1 MSDELEVV
9 VTSVLEADEEAS
21 SRRIAAQLPSIS
33 DKVNQSSKI
42 KVGIALDDSAV
53 SAQAGAF
60 VQKINQK
67 VAANKVGVKLGLDK
81 ESIAKLQTE
90 LGSLHVDS
98 SITNSMV
105 EQIDKMGIRIDRVSG
120 SWKQVADSER
130 QLLALTIQGTDETGK
145 AVSYLQ
151 TYDVATQ
158 EISTTMTNVTLNLE
172 QQRKSAAA
180 LAKQVEK
187 DNQSRLNFLLKQQ
200 IAINKINASYTGES
214 SQKPIVDQSRLD
226 SFGTKVTEINNKI
239 AALKAAS
246 GALSGDQQR
255 EIIELIANAKALGEA
270 YRTLERAPTKL
281 RTKDVVTIRDEE
293 LSKLDAY
300 RTKLSNVGNLTQD
313 FAARI
318 DKLHNELSGASD
330 GAALTKYL
338 NQFSTLSAEVKSFD
352 AQVEGV
358 VQKYNSLLSARGRA
372 TQIRKKM
379 FSTSQGT
386 EEYKTM
392 AAELARVKEEQAKIT
407 QEIRTQSHL
416 MPEMVAAAKA
426 RSQHDERAIQQNY
439 ELAVAEGR
447 VKDAVTVINKEM
459 ASMPQKVAELQARFS
474 ALGNP
479 SKELANNIAELDRQ
493 INVVNGDNK
502 LDGQGKI
509 AAYEKLRQILED
521 CTSEVM
527 HFEKLSRLDVADS
540 RFESGLAKAKQDLI
554 TIETKWSALKRDPGL
569 NEQLNQLKVSLGRV
583 NNQADFSKWKAQ
595 LSAFRAEVKAAGKDT
610 LSLGDVFKNNL
621 TKVSQWIGATTIIF
635 QTWQT
640 LREGFDVVKD
650 LDNALIDL
658 KKTTDATE
666 EQYRSFYY
674 TANQTAKELGAS
686 TKDIIQQT
694 ADWARLG
701 YSLDEA
707 STLSRNSAI
716 FSAVSEDLDLTEAT
730 DGLVSMLKA
739 FKELDVN
746 DSLDGIISKI
756 NEVGNNFAVSNADI
770 VDSLTRSSSAM
781 AAANNTFEQTVA
793 LATAATEITR
803 DSSQVG
809 NALKTISMRLR
820 GYDEETETY
829 SDDLKEI
836 TGDIANLTKVA
847 SNNNQGISLFEANDP
862 NTYRSTYDILKDIAD
877 IWDEIQDKER
887 AQLLEK
893 LFGKQRAQ
901 VGAALISNFKQA
913 EKAMD
918 AMAGSAGSASK
929 ELARAQDSIVFK
941 LNALKETW
949 VGVAQN
955 LYDTRTIKNVIDL
968 LTDMSGVIQ
977 TITKS
982 LGTLGTV
989 SAGVL
994 GVQFIRSVGRPKMTG
1009 SHDVPTYALV
1019 VTRNELAS

>member
-33 DKVNQSSKI
+33 DKVNQSGKI

-67 VAANKVGVKLGLDK
+67 VAANKVGVKLGIDQ

-145 AVSYLQ
+145 TVSYLQ
-151 TYDVATQ
+151 TYDAETQ

-187 DNQSRLNFLLKQQ
+187 DNQSRLNFLSKQQ
-200 IAINKINASYTGES
+200 IEINKINASYTGQS
-214 SQKPIVDQSRLD
+214 SQKPIVDPTRLE
-226 SFGTKVTEINNKI
+226 SFGAKVTEINNKI
-239 AALKAAS
+239 AELKAAS
-246 GALSGDQQR
+246 GALSGEQQR
-255 EIIELIANAKALGEA
+255 EIVELIANAKALGEA

-300 RTKLSNVGNLTQD
+300 KTKLANVGNLTQD
-313 FAARI
+313 FASRI
-318 DKLHNELSGASD
+318 DRLHNELSGASD

-352 AQVEGV
+352 AQVAGV
-358 VQKYNSLLSARGRA
+358 TQKYNSLLSARGRA

-379 FSTSQGT
+379 ARTSQGT
-386 EEYKTM
+386 EEYQIM
-392 AAELARVKEEQAKIT
+392 ATELARVEAEQAKIT
-407 QEIRTQSHL
+407 QEIRIQAHL
-416 MPEMVAAAKA
+416 VPEVVAAAKA
-426 RSQHDERAIQQNY
+426 RSQHNEKIVQQNY

-447 VKDAVTVINKEM
+447 VKDAVTIINNEM

-474 ALGNP
+474 ALANP
-479 SKELANNIAELDRQ
+479 TTSLATNLEKFKEQIAS
-493 INVVNGDNK
+493 VNDN
-502 LDGQGKI
+502 DGQDKV
-509 AAYEKLRQILED
+509 AAYEKLLQILED
-521 CTSEVM
+521 CMSEVTLL
-527 HFEKLSRLDVADS
+527 EKLSRLDVADS

-554 TIETKWSALKRDPGL
+554 TIETKWSALKNDPGL
-569 NEQLNQLKVSLGRV
+569 NAQLNQLKVSLGRV
-583 NNQADFSKWKAQ
+583 NSQADFLKWKAQ

-621 TKVSQWIGATTIIF
+621 AKVSQWIGATTIIF
-635 QTWQT
+635 KTWQT

-847 SNNNQGISLFEANDP
+847 SNNNQGISLFEADDP

-877 IWDEIQDKER
+877 IWNEISDKNQ

-918 AMAGSAGSASK
+918 AMDGSAGSASK
-929 ELARAQDSIVFK
+929 ELERAQDSIVFK

-955 LYDTRTIKNVIDL
+955 LYDTRTIKNVIDI

-1019 VTRNELAS
+1019 VTRNELAA

>member
-67 VAANKVGVKLGLDK
+67 VAANKVGVKLGIDQ

-151 TYDVATQ
+151 TYDAETQ

-187 DNQSRLNFLLKQQ
+187 DNQSRLNFLSKQQ
-200 IAINKINASYTGES
+200 IEINKINASYTGQS
-214 SQKPIVDQSRLD
+214 SQKPIVDPTRLE
-226 SFGTKVTEINNKI
+226 SFGAKVTEINNKI

-246 GALSGDQQR
+246 GALSGEQQR
-255 EIIELIANAKALGEA
+255 EIVELIANAKALGEA

-300 RTKLSNVGNLTQD
+300 KTKLANVGNLTQD
-313 FAARI
+313 FASRI
-318 DKLHNELSGASD
+318 DRLHNELSGASD

-352 AQVEGV
+352 AQVTGV
-358 VQKYNSLLSARGRA
+358 IQKYDSLLSARGRA
-372 TQIRKKM
+372 TQISKKM
-379 FSTSQGT
+379 TRTSRGT
-386 EEYKTM
+386 EEYQIM
-392 AAELARVKEEQAKIT
+392 ATELARVKAEQAKIT
-407 QEIRTQSHL
+407 QEITTQAHL
-416 MPEMVAAAKA
+416 APEVVAAAKA
-426 RSQHDERAIQQNY
+426 RSQHNEKIIQQNY
-439 ELAVAEGR
+439 ELAIAEGR
-447 VKDAVTVINKEM
+447 VKDAVTIINNEM

-474 ALGNP
+474 ALANP
-479 SKELANNIAELDRQ
+479 TTSLATNIAKFKEQ
-493 INVVNGDNK
+493 IVSVNDN
-502 LDGQGKI
+502 DGQDKV
-509 AAYEKLRQILED
+509 AAYEKLLQILED
-521 CTSEVM
+521 CTSEVT
-527 HFEKLSRLDVADS
+527 HLEKLSRLDVADS

-554 TIETKWSALKRDPGL
+554 TIETKWSALKNDPGL

-583 NNQADFSKWKAQ
+583 NSQADFSKWKAQ
-595 LSAFRAEVKAAGKDT
+595 LSTFRAEVKAAGKDT
-610 LSLGDVFKNNL
+610 LSFGDVLKNNL
-621 TKVSQWIGATTIIF
+621 SKVSQWIGATTIIF
-635 QTWQT
+635 KTWQT
-640 LREGFDVVKD
+640 IRDGFDAVKE

-658 KKTTDATE
+658 KKTTHATE

-694 ADWARLG
+694 SDWARLG
-701 YSLDEA
+701 YSLDDA
-707 STLSRNSAI
+707 TTLSRNSAI

-739 FKELDVN
+739 FKELDAD

-770 VDSLTRSSSAM
+770 VEALTRSSSAM
-781 AAANNTFEQTVA
+781 AAANSTFEQTVA

-803 DSSQVG
+803 DASQVG
-809 NALKTISMRLR
+809 NALKTISMRIR
-820 GYDEETETY
+820 GYDEETETF
-829 SDDLKEI
+829 SDDLKTI
-836 TGDIANLTKVA
+836 SGDIADLTKVA
-847 SNNNQGISLFEANDP
+847 SNNKQGISLFEVDDP
-862 NTYRSTYDILKDIAD
+862 NTYRAPYEILKDIAD
-877 IWDEIQDKER
+877 IWDEISDKNQ
-887 AQLLEK
+887 AKLLEK

-901 VGAALISNFKQA
+901 VGAAIISNFKQA

-929 ELARAQDSIVFK
+929 ELERAQDSIVFK

-968 LTDMSGVIQ
+968 LTGMSGIIQ

-1019 VTRNELAS
+1019 VTRNELAA

>member
-67 VAANKVGVKLGLDK
+67 VAANKVGVQLGLDQN
-81 ESIAKLQTE
+81 SITKLQAE
-90 LGSLHVDS
+90 LNNLHVDP

-105 EQIDKMGIRIDRVSG
+105 EQIDQMGIRIDRVSG
-120 SWKQVADSER
+120 KWEKSVDGAR
-130 QLLALTIQGTDETGK
+130 NLLNLTIQGKDQAGK
-145 AVSYLQ
+145 VVSYFQ
-151 TYDVATQ
+151 TYDEQTK
-158 EISTTMTNVTLNLE
+158 EISTTTTNITLDLE
-172 QQRKSAAA
+172 RQRKSAAA
-180 LAKQVEK
+180 LARQTEK
-187 DNQSRLNFLLKQQ
+187 DNQSRLNFLSKQQ
-200 IAINKINASYTGES
+200 IEINKINASYTGES
-214 SQKPIVDQSRLD
+214 SQKPIVDQSRLE
-226 SFGTKVTEINNKI
+226 SFGEKVTEINNKI
-239 AALKAAS
+239 AALKAAN

-255 EIIELIANAKALGEA
+255 EIVELIANAKALGEA

-300 RTKLSNVGNLTQD
+300 KTKLSNVGNLTQD

-358 VQKYNSLLSARGRA
+358 VQKYNSLLSARGRS

-386 EEYKTM
+386 EEYQTM
-392 AAELARVKEEQAKIT
+392 AAELARVEAEQSKIT
-407 QEIRTQSHL
+407 QEIRIQSHL
-416 MPEMVAAAKA
+416 MPEVVAAAKA

-447 VKDAVTVINKEM
+447 VKDAVASINKEM

-479 SKELANNIAELDRQ
+479 SKELAGNIAELDRQ
-493 INVVNGDNK
+493 LKAVNGGK
-502 LDGQGKI
+502 LDDQGKI
-509 AAYEKLRQILED
+509 TAYEKLRQILED

-554 TIETKWSALKRDPGL
+554 TIETKWSALKNDPGL
-569 NEQLNQLKVSLGRV
+569 NAQLNQLKVSLGRV
-583 NNQADFSKWKAQ
+583 NSQADFSKWKAQ

-621 TKVSQWIGATTIIF
+621 AKVSQWIGATTIIF
-635 QTWQT
+635 KTWQT

-847 SNNNQGISLFEANDP
+847 SNNNQGISLFEADDP

-877 IWDEIQDKER
+877 IWNEISDKNQ

-929 ELARAQDSIVFK
+929 ELERAQDSIVFK

-982 LGTLGTV
+982 LGTLGTL

-1019 VTRNELAS
+1019 VTRNELAA